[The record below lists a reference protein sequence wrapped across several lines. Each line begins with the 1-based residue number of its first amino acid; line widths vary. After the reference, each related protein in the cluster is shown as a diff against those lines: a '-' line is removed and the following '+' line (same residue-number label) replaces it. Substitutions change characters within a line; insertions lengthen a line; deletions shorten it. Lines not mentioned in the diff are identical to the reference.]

1 MAYKVIITDVDT
13 DEKIVNHYFKNVVM
27 GGTPLGNKDASST
40 FVLGFFKSVESLDV
54 LFGAIA
60 SNVNHCRKEL
70 LDDLFF
76 KDDKVIRYTARHLGK
91 TADEV
96 KSALAAEENND
107 VKDFITGVIEFLNQF
122 LAEFDVKNSFD
133 DDEDDSS
140 VKSVKSESD
149 KPREK
154 ISKDNILAYI
164 LKAEK
169 GGADD

>member
-1 MAYKVIITDVDT
+1 MAYKVVITDIDT

-27 GGTPLGNKDASST
+27 GGTPLGTKDTSST
-40 FVLGFFKSVESLDV
+40 FVLGFFKSVGSLDT

-70 LDDLFF
+70 LDDVFF
-76 KDDKVIRYTARHLGK
+76 KDDKVIRYTAKHLGK
-91 TADEV
+91 SADEV
-96 KSALAAEENND
+96 KKALASEENNE

-133 DDEDDSS
+133 DDDDDSS
-140 VKSVKSESD
+140 VKSADDE
-149 KPREK
+149 PREK
-154 ISKDNILAYI
+154 SSKDNILAYI
-164 LKAEK
+164 FKAEK

>member
-1 MAYKVIITDVDT
+1 MAYKVVITDIDT

-27 GGTPLGNKDASST
+27 GGTPLGDTDTSST

-70 LDDLFF
+70 LDDVFF
-76 KDDKVIRYTARHLGK
+76 KDDKVIRYTAKHLGK
-91 TADEV
+91 SADEV
-96 KSALAAEENND
+96 KKALASEENNE

-133 DDEDDSS
+133 DDDDSS
-140 VKSVKSESD
+140 VKSADDE
-149 KPREK
+149 PREK
-154 ISKDNILAYI
+154 SSKDNILAYI
-164 LKAEK
+164 FKAEK